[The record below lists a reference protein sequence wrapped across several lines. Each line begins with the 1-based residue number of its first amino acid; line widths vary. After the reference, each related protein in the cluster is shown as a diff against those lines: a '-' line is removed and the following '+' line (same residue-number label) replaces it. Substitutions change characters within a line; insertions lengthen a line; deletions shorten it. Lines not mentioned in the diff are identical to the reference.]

1 VDQKTKDS
9 PAFKRLV
16 CYAEGFKT
24 LGLTVAGF
32 YGKYSERE
40 IQSRVFTGLVTVH
53 DTLKIHLYI
62 MGMIDSPSVGG
73 VEQRR

>member
-1 VDQKTKDS
+1 LNQRTKDS
-9 PAFKRLV
+9 PVFKGLV

-32 YGKYSERE
+32 YGKSSGRE

-53 DTLKIHLYI
+53 DTLRTHLYI
-62 MGMIDSPSVGG
+62 MGVIDSP
-73 VEQRR
+73 